1 MQQASSLWQPSSVTV
16 VYPLNCNLS
25 SLALWMVFMLTSSK
39 RDAFLWLWGG
49 PLHLRL
55 AQPDHRVPPCL
66 LSHGTPGSW
75 RLDGASSG
83 PPCQDLPLWSI
94 KDGFRHIVIELNDF
108 YRILIVLLVFS
119 KQFPYHNSASGDSSP
134 CLVMAFPIMVPLP

>member
-1 MQQASSLWQPSSVTV
+1 MWH
-16 VYPLNCNLS
+16 VYG
-25 SLALWMVFMLTSSK
+25 
-39 RDAFLWLWGG
+39 FLGFLIGHW
-49 PLHLRL
+49 
-55 AQPDHRVPPCL
+55 
-66 LSHGTPGSW
+66 
-75 RLDGASSG
+75 
-83 PPCQDLPLWSI
+83 I

>member
-1 MQQASSLWQPSSVTV
+1 MAENLIFSSLGRLSHPRISSITSSLNSLNSRFHFHCIFSVGEHSRHLTYHHDMQQASALCQPSSVTV
-16 VYPLNCNLS
+16 VYPLNYNLS

-39 RDAFLWLWGG
+39 RDVFLWLWGG

-55 AQPDHRVPPCL
+55 AQPDHRAPPCL

-83 PPCQDLPLWSI
+83 PPCQDLPL
-94 KDGFRHIVIELNDF
+94 
-108 YRILIVLLVFS
+108 
-119 KQFPYHNSASGDSSP
+119 
-134 CLVMAFPIMVPLP
+134 